1 MTYCLQDDAATN
13 FDLTGTDFDNTMTS
27 WWCGKNVA
35 YRFCNGSLTDDCS
48 GDEGQSGA
56 GSGRNYSITNNDDV
70 SSIYLWP
77 YNPLML
83 GAVTLFRDASCSDAS
98 AVFFSAPTALQK
110 KSYVLSDMEAQGFE
124 DDAATSMMIPYGVS
138 VDLYSGDGF
147 SGDKYTVVGPF
158 YADETL

>member
-1 MTYCLQDDAATN
+1 
-13 FDLTGTDFDNTMTS
+13 
-27 WWCGKNVA
+27 
-35 YRFCNGSLTDDCS
+35 
-48 GDEGQSGA
+48 
-56 GSGRNYSITNNDDV
+56 
-70 SSIYLWP
+70 
-77 YNPLML
+77 ML

-98 AVFFSAPTALQK
+98 AVFFSAPTALEK
-110 KSYVLSDMEAQGFE
+110 NSYVLSDMEAQGFE